1 MATQPSDAK
10 RAMTNEVPTAVRTEF
25 GAKSSDTAAAYGRL
39 EATPATDIALV
50 RRALRRLTIAV
61 TATVLFSIPAL
72 FTLAGIRALHEHVGL
87 EAAVTAERVSNQAQ
101 GAGSEWASDT
111 GAIREVIASIPSMGI
126 QIERTLL
133 GPKGKVLLPS
143 TTRVDRPVLTARAP
157 ILINGRRVAELATS
171 ASLWPT
177 FFETALVTMFSAL
190 IAAGLYLGIDRV
202 VLRALRHALDHLQTA
217 VRERDSALQETS
229 DALALLARQNTR
241 LKAAS
246 EELSRTRDAALTADR
261 SKSMFLAAMSHELRT
276 PLNAIIGF
284 SEIMARQL
292 YGPIGH
298 AKYRDYANDIRSSG
312 DHLLALIDDVLD
324 LSRVEAGK
332 LVLRREPLDVVEQ
345 IESCCRLVQGRAT
358 DSGIDLRFAP
368 AANPSATILGDRV
381 RFRQILLNVLTN
393 AVKFTDAGG
402 SVQVDIGDDTAG
414 TVVIRVAD
422 TGIGMSDDD
431 LERVF
436 RPFEQAGVSGARAV
450 EGVGL
455 GLALSRA
462 LVREHD
468 GTLNIASA
476 PGRGTTVT
484 LSFPTLLEPTSVSR
498 REQMSLQEVLRTDD
512 ATSAASSVPSSSTQE
527 S

>member
-1 MATQPSDAK
+1 M
-10 RAMTNEVPTAVRTEF
+10 
-25 GAKSSDTAAAYGRL
+25 
-39 EATPATDIALV
+39 V

-72 FTLAGIRALHEHVGL
+72 FALAGIRALHEHVGL
-87 EAAVTAERVSNQAQ
+87 EAAITAERLAKYAQ
-101 GAGSEWASDT
+101 GAGSQWASDT
-111 GAIREVIASIPSMGI
+111 DAVRDVISSIPSMGI
-126 QIERTLL
+126 QIERTVLW
-133 GPKGKVLLPS
+133 PKGDLLLPP
-143 TTRVDRPVLTARAP
+143 TIHVDRPVLTAGAP
-157 ILINGRRVAELATS
+157 VFVHGRRAAELTS
-171 ASLWPT
+171 TVSLWPIL
-177 FFETALVTMFSAL
+177 FETALVTMFSAL

-202 VLRALRHALDHLQTA
+202 VLRALRQALDHLQTA
-217 VRERDSALQETS
+217 VRQRDSALQETS

-298 AKYRDYANDIRSSG
+298 AKYRDYASDIRSSG

-324 LSRVEAGK
+324 LSRVKAGK

-345 IESCCRLVQGRAT
+345 IKSCCRLVQRRAT

-393 AVKFTDAGG
+393 AVKFTDSGG
-402 SVQVDIGDDTAG
+402 SVQVEVGDDVAG
-414 TVVIRVAD
+414 TVAIRIAD

-484 LSFPTLLEPTSVSR
+484 LSFPTLLEPTSGNR
-498 REQMSLQEVLRTDD
+498 RDQMSLREVLRTDD
-512 ATSAASSVPSSSTQE
+512 ATDTASPTPSSST
-527 S
+527 